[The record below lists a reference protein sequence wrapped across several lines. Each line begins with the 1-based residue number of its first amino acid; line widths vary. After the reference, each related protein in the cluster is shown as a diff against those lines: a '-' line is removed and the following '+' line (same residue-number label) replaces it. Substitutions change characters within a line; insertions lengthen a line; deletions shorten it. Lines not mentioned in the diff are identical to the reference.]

1 MHDVIKVFVVDDSA
15 LVRQAL
21 SEIINGEPQC
31 TLMGIANDPII
42 AMEKFKKFGLPDVLI
57 LDIEMPRMNGLEFL
71 KKLMR
76 ETPLP
81 VIICSSTASLKSK
94 NAIEALSIGAVKVI
108 QKPEMGVKD
117 FFQEYKQTFINAI
130 KSANNLKIK
139 KTISL
144 EKYSAFK
151 KEVPFKKEVH
161 PHPFVI
167 EEKKS
172 ADEILPLL
180 KKQTVKTTTI
190 IGIGASTGGVQT
202 IEKILMPISSPLTPP
217 IVIVQ
222 HMPAGFTKSFAS
234 RLNSLCTI
242 HVKEAEDGDKLL
254 SGRVLIA
261 PGDQHLTIKRI
272 SNSYVVELKDGEK
285 VSRHKPSVDVLF
297 RSLAN
302 EAGEN
307 AIGIILTGMGSDGA
321 FGLKE
326 LKERGGKTYAQNAES
341 CVVFGMPKEALKIGA
356 TETTL
361 SPNEITEYIKKQ

>member
-21 SEIINGEPQC
+21 GEIINGEPQC

-81 VIICSSTASLKSK
+81 VIICSSTTSLKSK
-94 NAIEALSIGAVKVI
+94 NAIEALNIGAVKVI

-139 KTISL
+139 KGISQ
-144 EKYSAFK
+144 
-151 KEVPFKKEVH
+151 KEFPVRKELHSH
-161 PHPFVI
+161 PMVI
-167 EEKKS
+167 EEKRS

-180 KKQTVKTTTI
+180 KKTTVKTTTV

-202 IEKILMPISSPLTPP
+202 IEKILRPISSPLTPP

-234 RLNSLCTI
+234 RLNSLCAI

-272 SNSYVVELKDGEK
+272 SNSYIVELKDGEK
-285 VSRHKPSVDVLF
+285 VSRHKPSADVLF

-321 FGLKE
+321 CGLKE
-326 LKERGGKTYAQNAES
+326 LKERGGKTYAQDQES

-356 TETTL
+356 TDITL

>member
-1 MHDVIKVFVVDDSA
+1 MDDMIKVFVVDDSA
-15 LVRQAL
+15 IVRQAL

-94 NAIEALSIGAVKVI
+94 NAMEALSIGAVKVI

-139 KTISL
+139 KTIPV
-144 EKYSAFK
+144 EKYNRFK
-151 KEVPFKKEVH
+151 KEIH
-161 PHPFVI
+161 PREFVI

-172 ADEILPLL
+172 VDEILPLL
-180 KKQTVKTTTI
+180 KKPIVKTTAI

-202 IEKILMPISSPLTPP
+202 IEKILLPISSPLTPP

-242 HVKEAEDGDKLL
+242 HVKEAEEGDKLL
-254 SGRVLIA
+254 AGRALIA
-261 PGDQHLTIKRI
+261 PGDKHLTIKRV

-321 FGLKE
+321 YGLKE
-326 LKERGGKTYAQNAES
+326 LKERGGKTYAQDAES
-341 CVVFGMPKEALKIGA
+341 CVVFGMPREALKMGA
-356 TETTL
+356 TEKTL
-361 SPNEITEYIKKQ
+361 SLSEITEYIQKQ